1 MNQTIIDLPPR
12 WINASA
18 LEDVL
23 RASPSAHENSTSEVR
38 LHVPVGCQ
46 LMTDAA
52 VRLLSLLNQ
61 LDYSTRRV
69 MIDFENEENAVLGY
83 LDRAGFFESL
93 APRVGVLPQRPN
105 SSSASR
111 HRGRNPGLVE
121 IERIDRTRGRDTK
134 LLDRLMRAITRACS
148 QRTDVQELQGAAWTI
163 LAELIDNVF
172 SHSETP
178 LDGFAALQ
186 VYPRGNCLKV
196 AVSDS
201 GLGMLQTLRPGLVA
215 EAPRLRNLSDID
227 LLVEVFKRGLSR
239 HGAGRGC
246 GLKGCADKA
255 MKFKA
260 ELDVRLPQVRVLLV
274 PEKNGYRPNT
284 ALCYSHLP
292 LVWGTHICFTFR
304 LD

>member
-1 MNQTIIDLPPR
+1 MDQTLIDLPPR
-12 WINASA
+12 WINASV

-23 RASPSAHENSTSEVR
+23 RSSPSAHASASEVR
-38 LHVPVGCQ
+38 FRVPEGCQ

-52 VRLLSLLNQ
+52 VRFLSLLNQ
-61 LDYSTRRV
+61 LDYATFRV
-69 MIDFENEENAVLGY
+69 LVDFESEDNAVLGY
-83 LDRAGFFESL
+83 LDRAGFFSSL
-93 APRVGVLPQRPN
+93 APRVEVLPERPN
-105 SSSASR
+105 SSGVHR

-121 IERIDRTRGRDTK
+121 IERIDRTRRDHA
-134 LLDRLMRAITRACS
+134 LLDRLTVAIARACS
-148 QRTDVQELQGAAWTI
+148 HRADVQELQGAAWTI

-178 LDGFAALQ
+178 LDGFAGLQ

-201 GLGMLQTLRPGLVA
+201 GLGVLKTLRPALLA
-215 EAPRLRNLSDID
+215 EAPRLSNLSDID
-227 LLVEVFKRGLSR
+227 LLVEVFRRGLSR
-239 HGAGRGC
+239 HGACRGC

-255 MKFKA
+255 IKFKA
-260 ELDVRLPQVRVLLV
+260 ELDVRLPQTRILLV

-284 ALCYSHLP
+284 AFCYSGLP
-292 LVWGTHICFTFR
+292 LVWGTHICFTFQ